1 MFDSE
6 IERRNDYIIEKLNYI
21 IALLEKKNVK
31 KEPKKK
37 EKELKIKIDDQPT
50 FINNKP
56 IIYF

>member
-1 MFDSE
+1 MFDTE

-37 EKELKIKIDDQPT
+37 KKK
-50 FINNKP
+50 N
-56 IIYF
+56 